1 MNRQAQNNPPAR
13 VVYLGSIPYDQTE
26 EQILDLCSN
35 VGPVVNLKMMFDPQT
50 GRSRGYAFVEYKDLE
65 ASASAVRNLNGYQ
78 LGNRHLKCGYYSGG
92 DSGMPGG
99 PGVGAGSS
107 AGMQSDENKNPAF
120 LGLPA
125 GVDVNINMTT
135 PAMMISSEIARGSK
149 QEQLDLLRDLQAMAR
164 NNAELFTSLLE
175 ECPQLTFVVAELLL
189 TSGLSTVDDL
199 TQLAVQN
206 VASTANPEPNQD
218 PKTLEHQKELLRQVL
233 QLTDS
238 EIAVLPEDEKMSLW
252 DLKQKAMRGE
262 FGMI

>member
-1 MNRQAQNNPPAR
+1 MNRQAHNNPPAR

-50 GRSRGYAFVEYKDLE
+50 GRSKGYAFVEYRDLE

-78 LGNRHLKCGYYSGG
+78 LGNRHLKCGYYGGG
-92 DSGMPGG
+92 DMVLG
-99 PGVGAGSS
+99 GAGNGSTL
-107 AGMQSDENKNPAF
+107 QNEEEKNPLF
-120 LGLPA
+120 MGLPP
-125 GVDVNINMTT
+125 GIDVNINMTT
-135 PAMMISSEIARGSK
+135 PAMMISSVLAKGSK
-149 QEQLDLLRDLQAMAR
+149 EEQIDLLRALQSMAQ
-164 NNAELFTSLLE
+164 NNAEQFTNLLE
-175 ECPQLTFVVAELLL
+175 QCPQLSFVVAELLL
-189 TSGLSTVDDL
+189 TTGLSTVDDL

-206 VASTANPEPNQD
+206 NSTKSTPEAVQD
-218 PKTLEHQKELLRQVL
+218 PKIQEQQRELLRQVL